1 MSDERVR
8 LGFLLFYY
16 WWRYVALTIFTGM
29 GYKVGCLSSVP
40 FADFPDSPDSR
51 H

>member
-29 GYKVGCLSSVP
+29 GYKVGG
-40 FADFPDSPDSR
+40 FPPCGLRISLISAIE
-51 H
+51 